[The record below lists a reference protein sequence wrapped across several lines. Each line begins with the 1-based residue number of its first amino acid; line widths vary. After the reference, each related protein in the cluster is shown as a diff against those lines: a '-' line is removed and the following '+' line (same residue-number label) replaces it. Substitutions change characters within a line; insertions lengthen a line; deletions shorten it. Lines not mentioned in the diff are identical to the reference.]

1 MLNEL
6 LTTEASYLSDL
17 HVIMAEFYTPLRPL
31 LPGELH
37 MAIFSNLEQVSGRA
51 STHSLGLPTRP
62 TDTSEC
68 KLSAYLP
75 PQLVGLHTKLAA
87 DLKPATECADD
98 TTKEQVRTHFR
109 TYLRAERAGLAG
121 HHRRH

>member
-37 MAIFSNLEQVSGRA
+37 MAIFSNLEQVSVRA
-51 STHSLGLPTRP
+51 STHSPDLLPRP
-62 TDTSEC
+62 TD
-68 KLSAYLP
+68 AYTCE
-75 PQLVGLHTKLAA
+75 LVTYYHPSWSGCTRSSR
-87 DLKPATECADD
+87 
-98 TTKEQVRTHFR
+98 RT
-109 TYLRAERAGLAG
+109 
-121 HHRRH
+121 